1 MATSMQFG
9 PEWMRKAANRS
20 SSSLSKEPASP
31 NPNAFPDA
39 AGAPFPSSTPSS
51 INNAPVQG
59 ATAHNPHH
67 HHHHQQPQSPAI
79 GFGTGTGIGTAG
91 RDRRKPSL
99 GHLGT
104 FSPSLSGAG
113 AGGGVWAGINGSAA
127 GNGGAGAGAGAGAA
141 GGGPVPVSPA
151 IPSPGAFSFAAA
163 AAGLSAGERE
173 QRDRERSSGTVTMGA
188 GRIRL
193 IKRGITNNG
202 PPSPNPAGSPLPSA
216 TTSPSP
222 FSTPMPS
229 SPSMTPTSKP
239 AAPTMPGSPG
249 SISGANSAGGGG
261 SNRNASGQWP
271 GSRLH
276 RQRSLADGGGP
287 IGPPADG
294 SAGFHKFAGYDRKRE
309 RQQSTTGPANG
320 VPGAPDG
327 TRSASGGPEGG
338 DGSQDVE
345 DSRRSSTTNST
356 ASLSGAPN
364 GTTDTDHDH
373 HHHHHDG
380 ANGSHSAVNDHDG
393 LAASVGALG
402 LGGAGHD
409 HSPPWSVDNAFW
421 QYRDPTGQVQGP
433 FSAVN
438 MQDWYKQ
445 NYFTSDLLVKR
456 QEEDDFKPLAQVLA
470 ELGDSATPFLLPPPK
485 RAPPPFANMSNT
497 ASADPQLNGNAHSD
511 NPPGGNQG
519 SGFRSVSSAVDSAPV
534 GSHSMGP
541 VDYREG
547 VWPGA
552 RVDANANA
560 TSDPALGHTGAPIS
574 DASGMK
580 PGLGQR
586 RPWPNL
592 DMDLGGFGAPAG
604 GVPGSPFSANGVP
617 RSPFTPGA
625 GLLGMGPHAGRQ
637 AGVVPGSPFG
647 VPSVANLDLDAR
659 LRHQEELLAIARQ
672 REMQEQRQAA
682 AAAAARA
689 GYGVGMGTG
698 MNVGGL
704 GSEPF
709 GAPGRRGWDDMPAS
723 AGAVPSGPAPWQQ
736 YGIAPQNMP
745 SAGGPTSFFESYG
758 QTQRAM
764 GPGPAGPWTGSP
776 MTSVRMP
783 FDQPMHPQGGPEDS
797 YAGAQ
802 TQNQFPPSSPWTA
815 NMSGQVHTPSAIGAE
830 GHSPFNGHIA
840 QEEQHQHHQQPSEQ
854 SHDAPV
860 MSPGHVSVIGP
871 VGTPR
876 RSRSPA
882 PPATAEAEANSAPE
896 PEHQGQTEQ
905 AEATHDVEPV
915 ARQEEAVEEAP
926 VGDTPTEDPEEL
938 WPADPSAVEFA
949 PEPSFHDGGKG
960 KFEDAASAQA
970 ARRTRRG
977 ARQLR
982 TDSGDDDRE
991 GDSSA
996 EASYGNIRLVG
1007 QEQFKRAGLNASN
1020 SAVETPLSAWLPD
1033 AGGHSQTPVT
1043 AKPAPWASKTEDEG
1057 NSNSGPSLR
1066 EIQAAEARTAE
1077 AKKNAQRAAAERNA
1091 KAYSMASPNPNEP
1104 PLPSVMSWGLAS
1116 VPPMGLK
1123 EPPIAA
1129 SIQPGGK
1136 AWQHNK
1142 PSVAPTGGPPKKSL
1156 MEIQEEEKKRAQRQ
1170 ADLRS
1175 AQAAALRKG
1184 YADSASRSVSTPS
1197 AAGIAAAAAAGSGPA
1212 GAAGVN
1218 GGAWSVVGA
1227 GGKAAGSGVPGAAA
1241 PAVARA
1247 VSSTVPRVGS
1257 EAPPGN
1263 GWTSAG
1269 STVAKPPGVGAGT
1282 AKSAGVM
1289 SGTATA
1295 AVAAATGSVAR
1306 KTSGRPASIAA
1317 EPASP
1322 SPEFLQYCKDHLK
1335 GLSIRVDDFIEM
1347 LLSFPLDP
1355 SPDVIEIIAE
1365 SVYANSSTLDGRRF
1379 AADFVAK
1386 RKLDAQ
1392 GRFANGQ
1399 LPGHGFGGFDS
1410 GSGAGSTGGGGV
1422 SSGSGS
1428 GGAGGG
1434 AWMPAGS
1441 SGNRTASEVLKS
1453 QPSANKNESPFLFK
1467 VVKAKGNKKRA

>member
-39 AGAPFPSSTPSS
+39 AGAPFPSHSNNSSSS
-51 INNAPVQG
+51 ISIDNNNTAPS
-59 ATAHNPHH
+59 AP
-67 HHHHQQPQSPAI
+67 
-79 GFGTGTGIGTAG
+79 GTATSI

-99 GHLGT
+99 GTSINTTTAGS
-104 FSPSLSGAG
+104 FSPSLGGHGGVWGGLNGAAVG
-113 AGGGVWAGINGSAA
+113 AGGGGGGGTGAGSG
-127 GNGGAGAGAGAGAA
+127 GGAG
-141 GGGPVPVSPA
+141 GGGGSSGPLPVSPA

-163 AAGLSAGERE
+163 AAGLSSGERD

-193 IKRGITNNG
+193 IKRGLTDNG

-222 FSTPMPS
+222 FSPPIPS
-229 SPSMTPTSKP
+229 SPSATHHQPSKNTAPNVPT
-239 AAPTMPGSPG
+239 SPG
-249 SISGANSAGGGG
+249 SATGTNPGLRGTG
-261 SNRNASGQWP
+261 GQWP

-309 RQQSTTGPANG
+309 RQQSTTLPANG
-320 VPGAPDG
+320 IPGTPTGAP
-327 TRSASGGPEGG
+327 SATGAPG
-338 DGSQDVE
+338 DSSQDAD
-345 DSRRSSTTNST
+345 DSRRSSITAST
-356 ASLSGAPN
+356 ASLSGGGPN
-364 GTTDTDHDH
+364 GTTDADHDH
-373 HHHHHDG
+373 HQEGDGGGHPNDG
-380 ANGSHSAVNDHDG
+380 ANGDQDG
-393 LAASVGALG
+393 LANSMGALG
-402 LGGAGHD
+402 IGGTGQ
-409 HSPPWSVDNAFW
+409 STWSVDNAFW

-456 QEEDDFKPLAQVLA
+456 QEEEDFRPLADVLT
-470 ELGDSATPFLLPPPK
+470 ELGDSSTPFLMPPPK
-485 RAPPPFANMSNT
+485 RALPQSVHPSANMSNP
-497 ASADPQLNGNAHSD
+497 ASGPQLNGNAHPDHASISS
-511 NPPGGNQG
+511 NQG
-519 SGFRSVSSAVDSAPV
+519 HGFRSISSAIDPA
-534 GSHSMGP
+534 SHSMGP

-547 VWPGA
+547 VWPSA
-552 RVDANANA
+552 RADGMPGTSGP
-560 TSDPALGHTGAPIS
+560 TSDPNLGHAGTPVGEVN
-574 DASGMK
+574 GMT

-592 DMDLGGFGAPAG
+592 DLDLGGFGAPAG
-604 GVPGSPFSANGVP
+604 GAPGSPFGPNGVP

-625 GLLGMGPHAGRQ
+625 GLLGMGPHPGRQ
-637 AGVVPGSPFG
+637 AGGVPGSPFG

-659 LRHQEELLAIARQ
+659 LRQQEELLAMARQ

-689 GYGVGMGTG
+689 GYGVGGMGPG
-698 MNVGGL
+698 MNVGGV
-704 GSEPF
+704 GPEAF
-709 GAPGRRGWDDMPAS
+709 GTPGRRGWDDMPAS

-736 YGIAPQNMP
+736 FGMPPQNMGP
-745 SAGGPTSFFESYG
+745 GAGGPGAFFESFG
-758 QTQRAM
+758 QAQRGM
-764 GPGPAGPWTGSP
+764 GPGSAPWTGSP
-776 MTSVRMP
+776 MTPVRMP
-783 FDQPMHPQGGPEDS
+783 FDQPMHPQGGPEDPF
-797 YAGAQ
+797 GAQ
-802 TQNQFPPSSPWTA
+802 SQNQFQPPSPWTA
-815 NMSGQVHTPSAIGAE
+815 NMPGQVPTPSVIGGE
-830 GHSPFNGHIA
+830 GPSPFHGHIS
-840 QEEQHQHHQQPSEQ
+840 QEDQHQHQRQHQPTEQPSEE
-854 SHDAPV
+854 PV
-860 MSPGHVSVIGP
+860 ASPGQGGAIGP

-882 PPATAEAEANSAPE
+882 PPAAPEAEAHAAPE
-896 PEHQGQTEQ
+896 QQTPAQ
-905 AEATHDVEPV
+905 TAQPEATPHVEPAPV
-915 ARQEEAVEEAP
+915 KEEAVKEEPA
-926 VGDTPTEDPEEL
+926 VEAPTEDPEQL

-949 PEPSFHDGGKG
+949 PEPSFDDHGAGKG
-960 KFEDAASAQA
+960 KFDDSAAAQA
-970 ARRTRRG
+970 SRRTRRG
-977 ARQLR
+977 GRHLR
-982 TDSGDDDRE
+982 TDSGEDERE
-991 GDSSA
+991 GDYSSA
-996 EASYGNIRLVG
+996 EASYGNVRLVG
-1007 QEQFKRAGLNASN
+1007 QDQFKRGGSNTSN
-1020 SAVETPLSAWLPD
+1020 SAIEAPLSAWLPD
-1033 AGGHSQTPVT
+1033 AGGQSQSAFT

-1057 NSNSGPSLR
+1057 NLSSGPSLR
-1066 EIQAAEARTAE
+1066 EIQAAEARNAE
-1077 AKKNAQRAAAERNA
+1077 AIKNAQRAAAERVA
-1091 KAYSMASPNPNEP
+1091 KASSMASPNANER

-1116 VPPMGLK
+1116 VPPSGPK
-1123 EPPIAA
+1123 EPPIAP
-1129 SIQPGGK
+1129 SIQPGGN
-1136 AWQHNK
+1136 AWQHK
-1142 PSVAPTGGPPKKSL
+1142 AAAAPVGAPKKTL

-1184 YADSASRSVSTPS
+1184 YADSASRSISNPAVTV
-1197 AAGIAAAAAAGSGPA
+1197 AGGGAPGLPGSG
-1212 GAAGVN
+1212 GAS

-1227 GGKAAGSGVPGAAA
+1227 GGKAAGSVPGAPA

-1247 VSSTVPRVGS
+1247 VSSTVQRVASG
-1257 EAPPGN
+1257 PPGS
-1263 GWTSAG
+1263 GWPATG
-1269 STVAKPPGVGAGT
+1269 STVSKTPSVGSGLVKSVSATPVTASATVTGGT
-1282 AKSAGVM
+1282 A
-1289 SGTATA
+1289 
-1295 AVAAATGSVAR
+1295 AR
-1306 KTSGRPASIAA
+1306 KPAGRPASIIGDGGS
-1317 EPASP
+1317 PASP

-1399 LPGHGFGGFDS
+1399 NPGHGFGGYD
-1410 GSGAGSTGGGGV
+1410 G
-1422 SSGSGS
+1422 GSGS
-1428 GGAGGG
+1428 AGGASASSGAGG

-1441 SGNRTASEVLKS
+1441 SGRTASEVLKS
-1453 QPSANKNESPFLFK
+1453 QPNANKNESPFLFK